1 MDNLLFKRIL
11 VSVLILA
18 IVAYVGFLFFSANF
32 GRSIEIESAIY
43 AKTADTIRGDGFI
56 VRNEKYITNNRG
68 GVLSYKVE
76 NGDNVS
82 AGQSIADIYANE
94 NDAVAQQKIKNI
106 NKQITNLQN
115 LGKFYY
121 KESVGLDTINN
132 EIDNQIF
139 TMLGNVNKRKLT
151 SSQDDTNNLL
161 YYINEK
167 QIITGQVKSFK
178 NKINDLRAEREEISK
193 SSSTKIG
200 SVQTGMA
207 GYYVS
212 DVDGYEKSI
221 NYNKVKDVSVKDLK
235 KLSKS
240 SVRSDVIGKI
250 VVDPEWFIL
259 CEIDKDQAIALS
271 KVQGEKGKVSVS
283 IPFISKENIVAS
295 IYSINQ
301 GSKSENAV
309 LVLSCDTMSK
319 DISAARKETIEINTT
334 EFSGL
339 KISKRAIHE
348 DYVEKQV
355 KNKDGVMV
363 TKRKKVQGVYVLSG
377 SELLFKEINIVYSSK
392 QYVLCNPKPDEKLL
406 FNGVTIQLYD
416 QVVIKGDN
424 LYHGKVIA

>member
-43 AKTADTIRGDGFI
+43 AKTADTIRVDGFI

-139 TMLGNVNKRKLT
+139 TMLSNVNKRKLAQ
-151 SSQDDTNNLL
+151 SQDDTNNLL

-178 NKINDLRAEREEISK
+178 NKINDLRAEREDISK
-193 SSSTKIG
+193 SSSSKIG

-235 KLSKS
+235 KVSKS

-309 LVLSCDTMSK
+309 LVLSCDMMSK

-406 FNGVTIQLYD
+406 FNGVTVQLYD

>member
-11 VSVLILA
+11 VSILIIA
-18 IVAYVGFLFFSANF
+18 IVAYVGFLFFNANF
-32 GRSIEIESAIY
+32 GRAVEIESAISV
-43 AKTADTIRGDGFI
+43 KTADTIRTDGFI

-68 GVLSYKVE
+68 GVLSYSVE

-82 AGQSIADIYANE
+82 AGESIADIYANE

-106 NKQITNLQN
+106 DTQIKNLQN

-139 TMLGNVNKRKLT
+139 SMLSNVNKRKLT
-151 SSQDDTNNLL
+151 QSQDDTNNLL
-161 YYINEK
+161 YFINEK

-178 NKINDLRAEREEISK
+178 TKINDLKAEREDIAK
-193 SSSTKIG
+193 SCSAKIG
-200 SVQTGMA
+200 SVQTGVA

-212 DVDGYEKSI
+212 DVDGYEKSVK
-221 NYNKVKDVSVKDLK
+221 YDKVKDFSIKDLK
-235 KLSKS
+235 KIRKS
-240 SVRSDVIGKI
+240 SVKSDVIGKV
-250 VVDPEWFIL
+250 VVDPEWFII

-283 IPFISKENIVAS
+283 IPFISKKNIIAS

-301 GSKSENAV
+301 GSKNENAV
-309 LVLSCDTMSK
+309 LVLSCDMMNK
-319 DISAARKETIEINTT
+319 EISSARKESIEINTT

-355 KNKDGVMV
+355 EKKDGTMV
-363 TKRKKVQGVYVLSG
+363 TKRKKVQGVYVLRG
-377 SELLFKEINIVYSSK
+377 SELVFKEIDIVYSSK

-406 FNGVTIQLYD
+406 FNGVTVQLYD

-424 LYHGKVIA
+424 LYDGKVIA